1 MPKVSVV
8 VPNYNHASFLT
19 QRIESIILQSY
30 TDYELI
36 ILDDAS
42 SDDSHNVIKRYAN
55 NSKVT
60 RVVYNTENSGSPF
73 AQWKCGVDLAS
84 GEYIWIAESDDWAE
98 TTFLEKLVSILDNNP
113 KIGLVY
119 SDSIV
124 HGENAETTTFSKLN
138 NAFDQSKKW
147 SSKYSTTGHKELEK
161 MAYFCT
167 INNVSAVLFRKE
179 ALLDIQLPTDF
190 RFMGDWYVYVQIAVK
205 GWYIAYSNEI
215 LNNYRYHANNTTK
228 KSYCNLHYVYERF
241 ILANFIIN
249 NCAFINKSAI
259 KNNLY
264 EYTISSILSMDDV
277 LNVYRKC
284 VQVNRKLAVAISCR
298 YLMKL
303 YKIRIKEILSI
314 CFP

>member
-1 MPKVSVV
+1 MPKVSVI

-19 QRIESIILQSY
+19 QRIESIILQSF

-42 SDDSHNVIKRYAN
+42 TDDSTDIIARYAKDN
-55 NSKVT
+55 KLT
-60 RVVYNTENSGSPF
+60 HVVYNKKNSGSPF

-98 TTFLEKLVSILDNNP
+98 TTFLENLVSILDNNP
-113 KIGLVY
+113 KIGLIY

-138 NAFDQSKKW
+138 NAYDRSEKW
-147 SSKYSTTGHKELEK
+147 SSKYTTSGHKELEK
-161 MAYFCT
+161 MAFFCT

-179 ALLDIQLPTDF
+179 ALLDIQIPIDF
-190 RFMGDWYVYVQIAVK
+190 RFMGDWYVYVQIATK
-205 GWYIAYSNEI
+205 GWYIAYSNEA
-215 LNNYRYHANNTTK
+215 LNHYRFHANNLTK
-228 KSYCNLHYVYERF
+228 KSYCSLQYIYERF
-241 ILANFIIN
+241 VLVNFIIN
-249 NCAFINKSAI
+249 NCKYINQSAI

-264 EYTISSILSMDDV
+264 DYTIGRLLSVSDI

-284 VQVNRKLAVAISCR
+284 VQVNRKLAIAISYR
-298 YLMKL
+298 YFMKL
-303 YKIRIKEILSI
+303 YKNRIKEIFSL